1 MPRLPEL
8 RQPGLQGHR
17 RSRPGGTGEGPRPGG
32 DGSRPRLRA
41 RLQGPHPAQRGL
53 DRPLHAQRAIQDA
66 RGGAR
71 LLREGRGPRRGAR
84 AQEPGRQDPG
94 LLPEHRGAAGPDRVP
109 EVAHR
114 RKASSRD
121 PRPRSLG
128 PARGA
133 APAGPRGARGPS
145 RARGARGDAGPGA
158 RPPDDHGPG
167 GRVDPGGG
175 RRGAARRH
183 DRGRA
188 GDVPAERARR
198 RRPDHRARPGAGR
211 PGGRSWTGR
220 AN

>member
-145 RARGARGDAGPGA
+145 RARGRRPRSAPPG
-158 RPPDDHGPG
+158 RS
-167 GRVDPGGG
+167 RS
-175 RRGAARRH
+175 
-183 DRGRA
+183 GRA
-188 GDVPAERARR
+188 GRSRR
-198 RRPDHRARPGAGR
+198 RSTRRGPATRSRSSRGRTGRACSSTSTGSPCAAWCRTA
-211 PGGRSWTGR
+211 GGRSWTGR